1 MLCLLIPIMKDEN
14 VTVGVLSFHNSK
26 ETKAILNCIENMGHN
41 ARWLRKRNLEARMGS
56 EGMEITP
63 DVDIIINRLLL
74 STEDT
79 PAELIGVASALNE
92 KKPMLN
98 KPKDVMVALNKV
110 ASTARLSESTEG
122 SIPETLFSNP
132 VALESY
138 IEDEGESVLKDSIST
153 HGKGTILV
161 DPSHSVFSGIGNSPY
176 KIAQERIN
184 QDSVSDVRSY
194 VVNDE
199 IVASMRRTPVDN
211 EWRAN
216 IAQGG
221 SATDIELSD
230 DIRRIILDVVKVF
243 NLDYAG
249 VDIMKSQ
256 GNWRFLEINPTAGFK
271 GLFGAT
277 GISPAPYICATALER
292 LGMDVDYEKV
302 KDISSDLDDSIPEC
316 YPRRKIVKDKPVL
329 GLETKAS
336 VCGKKKTSEVIAKVD
351 TGADR
356 TSIDVKLAAEIG
368 VGDIKDYTTVKT
380 GSGDSSRVRPIVSL
394 NVDVKGIKHTLKV
407 SVEDRGNMSRDLILG
422 RDILSM
428 YKIDPT
434 KDVEE

>member
-1 MLCLLIPIMKDEN
+1 MNDEN
-14 VTVGVLSFHNSK
+14 VSIGVLSFHNSK
-26 ETKAILNCIENMGHN
+26 ETKAILNCIEEMGYD
-41 ARWLRKRNLEARMGS
+41 ARWLRKRNLEARMGT

-92 KKPMLN
+92 KRPMLN
-98 KPKDVMVALNKV
+98 EPKDVMVALNKV
-110 ASTARLSESTEG
+110 ASTARLSESTEA
-122 SIPETLFSNP
+122 SIPETIFSNP

-138 IEDEGESVLKDSIST
+138 IQDESESVLKNSIST

-161 DPSHSVFSGIGNSPY
+161 DSSYSVFSGIGNTPY

-184 QDSVSDVRSY
+184 QESVSDVRSY
-194 VVNDE
+194 VVNDD
-199 IVASMRRTPVDN
+199 IVASMRRTPEDN

-230 DIRRIILDVVKVF
+230 DIRQTILDAVKAF

-256 GNWRFLEINPTAGFK
+256 GNWMFLEINPTAGFK
-271 GLFGAT
+271 GLFSAT
-277 GISPAPYICATALER
+277 GVSPAPYICAAALEK
-292 LGMDVDYEKV
+292 LGVDVDYETV
-302 KDISSDLDDSIPEC
+302 KHISSNLDDSIPEC
-316 YPRRKIVKDKPVL
+316 YPSRKIVKDKPVL
-329 GLETKAS
+329 GLETQTS
-336 VCGKKKTSEVIAKVD
+336 VCGKKKTSEIIAKVD

-368 VGDIKDYTTVKT
+368 IGDIEDYTVVKT
-380 GSGDSSRVRPIVSL
+380 GSGDSSRVRPVASL
-394 NVDVKGIKHTLKV
+394 NIDVKGIKHNVKV
-407 SVEDRGNMSRDLILG
+407 SVEDRSNMSRDLILG